1 MTVIVIRCLGSVLVE
16 RLFLSAEFFPK
27 VFLSAHQVFPLR
39 VCGVHPSKYMCC
51 LADPRSMLLMGC
63 NAIELVCVFCLFLVF
78 CRRAQ

>member
-1 MTVIVIRCLGSVLVE
+1 MFRVRE
-16 RLFLSAEFFPK
+16 RACFKAFPEVQIFSQR
-27 VFLSAHQVFPLR
+27 VFLSSHQVFPLR

-63 NAIELVCVFCLFLVF
+63 NCIDLVCVLCLFLVF